1 MRQVAGDGQTQKKK
15 IASRARATLSATLSL
30 NSFVIKQSTCAH
42 VPRYYVLVVRAHR
55 AREPT
60 VVTLLRL
67 IGLPS
72 QYCLGKQGR
81 HLLLIRLCL
90 LHSTSTSSSTA

>member
-1 MRQVAGDGQTQKKK
+1 MAGAGQTQKKK
-15 IASRARATLSATLSL
+15 IARARLPWLRAGITLQLSL

-42 VPRYYVLVVRAHR
+42 VPRYYVVRAHR
-55 AREPT
+55 ARKPT

-90 LHSTSTSSSTA
+90 LHSASTSSSTA